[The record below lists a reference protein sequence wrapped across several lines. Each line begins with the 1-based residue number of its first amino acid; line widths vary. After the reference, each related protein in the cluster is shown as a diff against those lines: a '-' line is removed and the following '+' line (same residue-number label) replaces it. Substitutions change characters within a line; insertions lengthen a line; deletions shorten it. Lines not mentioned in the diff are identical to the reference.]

1 MCWRRRAIVTAK
13 ARCLCRHRPCP
24 MTSVTTTVAFIA
36 LLAVHQVL
44 TALSTSVKPRY
55 TKLANHGHSFIPSPR
70 SLAQHS
76 PPILLANQRLR
87 KCSVKGLSA
96 VNERLVSFLFTRHS
110 AEQAFEQDSAGQ
122 GSFRR
127 AQHWD

>member
-1 MCWRRRAIVTAK
+1 
-13 ARCLCRHRPCP
+13 

-44 TALSTSVKPRY
+44 QPCPLLVKPRY

-87 KCSVKGLSA
+87 KRSVKGLSA
-96 VNERLVSFLFTRHS
+96 VNEHLVSFLFTRHS
-110 AEQAFEQDSAGQ
+110 AEQAFEQDSAKQ
-122 GSFRR
+122 AFIR
-127 AQHWD
+127 AGFSWARLIPSG